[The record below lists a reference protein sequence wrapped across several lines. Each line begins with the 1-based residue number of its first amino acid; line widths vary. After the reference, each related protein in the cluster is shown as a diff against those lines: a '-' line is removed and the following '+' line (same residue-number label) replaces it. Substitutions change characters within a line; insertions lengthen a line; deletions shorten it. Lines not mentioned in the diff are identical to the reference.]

1 MPGLVTTDDQLMLAA
16 RAAGFSMIPP
26 QDAAETE
33 PETVSVAQQTSA
45 SETAA
50 ACVAKVRS
58 WLPATPAI
66 STWLNTRAPA

>member
-1 MPGLVTTDDQLMLAA
+1 MTDDQLMQAA

-26 QDAAETE
+26 QDASETE
-33 PETVSVAQQTSA
+33 PETVVVEDQTTTAEVA
-45 SETAA
+45 TAYL
-50 ACVAKVRS
+50 AKVRS

>member
-1 MPGLVTTDDQLMLAA
+1 MTDDQLMQAA

-26 QDAAETE
+26 QDASETE
-33 PETVSVAQQTSA
+33 LETVVVEDQTTTAEVA
-45 SETAA
+45 TAYL
-50 ACVAKVRS
+50 AKVRS